1 MLILN
6 TDNIIEYLRPR
17 LPEVIFDSS
26 TEVHSIGGNGIEE
39 EGDGYL
45 NYIFKVTTSEF
56 SCIIKQALEH
66 MRHNESRALPASRN
80 KLEYDIMAIRHKI
93 CPEYVRFLN

>member
-45 NYIFKVTTSEF
+45 NYIFKVTTSE
-56 SCIIKQALEH
+56 
-66 MRHNESRALPASRN
+66 
-80 KLEYDIMAIRHKI
+80 
-93 CPEYVRFLN
+93 